1 MLALR
6 SSLLPATAAAVEVGR
21 RSRLMQSPMLT
32 RSVLTIPL
40 PSEPMS
46 TRLTSGLMLTCLP
59 ELELA
64 DRRLPGELGLL
75 KLFGRSSTRSG
86 LPLGAARLM
95 WRPARLL
102 RLRSSDKLLCVPCTS
117 SREVRLLLGRPAEG
131 ISKGAC
137 SLLIR
142 SGDRLQWGVMLP
154 LARG

>member
-1 MLALR
+1 MTGL
-6 SSLLPATAAAVEVGR
+6 S
-21 RSRLMQSPMLT
+21 
-32 RSVLTIPL
+32 
-40 PSEPMS
+40 
-46 TRLTSGLMLTCLP
+46 TSGLMLTCLP

-95 WRPARLL
+95 RRPARLL
-102 RLRSSDKLLCVPCTS
+102 RLRSSDKLLCVPCKS

-137 SLLIR
+137 SLQAHHLESAFTVSTQACMH
-142 SGDRLQWGVMLP
+142 SGKRGWGTKT
-154 LARG
+154 ARAASTVHLHASR